1 MGVVEE
7 AAEAAAETGVA
18 EPAKWNTLDPKNMKV
33 GELRDQL
40 AARGQLNKGLKSQ
53 LTARL
58 QKCLKAE
65 QDKDEEAGASGEG
78 DEAKE
83 KEGEKSKEDAESAE
97 GVNKLGYFIVNTL
110 IR

>member
-1 MGVVEE
+1 MGVEEDEVVEE
-7 AAEAAAETGVA
+7 EAETGVA

-58 QKCLKAE
+58 QKCLKSE
-65 QDKDEEAGASGEG
+65 QEKDEEAGTSGES
-78 DEAKE
+78 DETKE

-97 GVNKLGYFIVNTL
+97 EVIQPLSSSKDG
-110 IR
+110 